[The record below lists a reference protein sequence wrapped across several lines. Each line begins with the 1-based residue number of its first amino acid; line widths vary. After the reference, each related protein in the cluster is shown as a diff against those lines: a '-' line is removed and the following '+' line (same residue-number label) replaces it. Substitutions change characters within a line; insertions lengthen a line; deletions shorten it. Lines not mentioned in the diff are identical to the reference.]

1 MLDII
6 REAPLGQAIR
16 FLTRNKLLQYPEEKP
31 DFKLPDLYVAQ
42 LEIHEKQSNDA
53 HASFSSAP
61 GEASMA
67 RNTNVS
73 RLRSESESESQSESQ
88 SESLQ
93 RYATNFESL
102 RTVTTARSVHTIPYS
117 TERVKAEKELEI
129 ERTKSR
135 PIVPQKT
142 SDGIVLVDWYTTDDP
157 ENPHNW
163 SSFKKILITT
173 TICVYTF
180 IVYSASSI
188 YAPSVEGVSE
198 HFGVSIIAAELGLAL
213 FVLWYGVGG
222 VVFGPLSEI
231 PIVGRNPVYY
241 VTFIIYFGISFPTAV
256 VGNFGGLLVLRS
268 LQGFF
273 GSPALTNGGGT
284 FADMYDLIYVPYQ
297 LSFWVYCA
305 WGGPAIGPLIGG
317 FAAMF
322 KGWRWPLWEIVW
334 MNSFMLVVMLCL
346 LPETSAANI
355 LMRRAKRLR
364 KLVGDPRLQSQSE
377 IDQSHLTA
385 SDILVGALVRPIE
398 IMIKDPAILFVNI
411 YTAFF
416 YGVYYTFFEVFPLV
430 FPPFYGF
437 NLGQTGLA
445 FLSCEVG
452 ATIGL
457 ITYICY
463 LYWYMVP
470 DNIKNGLREQEHRL
484 VPAVFGSV
492 LLPIG
497 LFMFA
502 WTANAKIH
510 WVVPLIGVVIFVIG
524 MFWILQALF
533 VYIPFSYPIY
543 ANSLFAGNDI
553 SRAAMAAG
561 AIMYARPLFIN
572 LDVHKGVSVLAGL
585 SVGGIPGTFV
595 LYKYG
600 GKLRAR
606 SKFAVQA

>member
-1 MLDII
+1 MLEII

-16 FLTRNKLLQYPEEKP
+16 FLSRNRLLQYPEEKA
-31 DFKLPDLYVAQ
+31 DFQLPDLYVAQ
-42 LEIHEKQSNDA
+42 LGRQEKQRIDG
-53 HASFSSAP
+53 HASFYSTP
-61 GEASMA
+61 GETSIAG
-67 RNTNVS
+67 NTNVS
-73 RLRSESESESQSESQ
+73 RNRSESRAGSQSESQ

-93 RYATNFESL
+93 HFATNYESL
-102 RTVTTARSVHTIPYS
+102 RTVTTARSVCTVPYT
-117 TERVKAEKELEI
+117 TERMRAEKELEI
-129 ERTKSR
+129 ERTKSL
-135 PIVPQKT
+135 PIAPQKT
-142 SDGIVLVDWYTTDDP
+142 SDGIILVDWYTTDDP

-163 SSFKKILITT
+163 SSFKKLLVTT
-173 TICVYTF
+173 IICVYTF
-180 IVYSASSI
+180 IVYCASSI

-213 FVLWYGVGG
+213 FVLSYGVGG

-231 PIVGRNPVYY
+231 PIIGRNPVYY
-241 VTFIIYFGISFPTAV
+241 VTFIIYFAISFPTAV
-256 VGNFGGLLVLRS
+256 VDNFGGLLVLRS

-297 LSFWVYCA
+297 LCFWVYCA

-334 MNSFMLVVMLCL
+334 MNSFMLVVLLCF
-346 LPETSAANI
+346 LPETSAANL

-364 KLVGDPRLQSQSE
+364 KQVGDPRLQSQSE
-377 IDQSHLTA
+377 IDQRHLTA
-385 SDILVGALVRPIE
+385 SEILVGALVRPIE

-437 NLGQTGLA
+437 NLGQNGLA

-457 ITYICY
+457 VAYILY
-463 LYWYMVP
+463 LYFYMVP
-470 DNIKNGLREQEHRL
+470 DNLQNGLREQEHRL
-484 VPAVFGSV
+484 VPAIFGSI

-497 LFMFA
+497 LFTFA
-502 WTANAKIH
+502 WTANAKIY
-510 WVVPLIGVVIFVIG
+510 WIVPLIGVVIFVIG

-533 VYIPFSYPIY
+533 VYIPFSYPAY
-543 ANSLFAGNDI
+543 ANSLFGGNDI

-600 GKLRAR
+600 SKLRAR
-606 SKFAVQA
+606 SKFAVQG

>member
-16 FLTRNKLLQYPEEKP
+16 FVSRNKLLQYPEEKP
-31 DFKLPDLYVAQ
+31 DFKLPDLYVGQ
-42 LEIHEKQSNDA
+42 LEIHEKRCADG
-53 HASFSSAP
+53 HASFSPAP
-61 GEASMA
+61 GEGSMA
-67 RNTNVS
+67 RNTSVS
-73 RLRSESESESQSESQ
+73 QIRSD
-88 SESLQ
+88 
-93 RYATNFESL
+93 L

-117 TERVKAEKELEI
+117 TERVRVEKELEL
-129 ERTKSR
+129 ECTKSL
-135 PIVPQKT
+135 PIAPQKT
-142 SDGIVLVDWYTTDDP
+142 SDGTVLVDWYTTDDP

-163 SSFKKILITT
+163 SSFKKILVT
-173 TICVYTF
+173 TIICIYTF

-231 PIVGRNPVYY
+231 PVVGRNPVYY

-268 LQGFF
+268 LQG
-273 GSPALTNGGGT
+273 GT
-284 FADMYDLIYVPYQ
+284 FTDMYDLIYVLYQ
-297 LSFWVYCA
+297 LCFWVYCA

-317 FAAMF
+317 FSAMF

-334 MNSFMLVVMLCL
+334 MNLFMLVVMLCL
-346 LPETSAANI
+346 LPETSAANL

-364 KLVGDPRLQSQSE
+364 KLAGDPRLQSQSE
-377 IDQSHLTA
+377 IDQQHLTA
-385 SDILVGALVRPIE
+385 SEILVNALVRSIE
-398 IMIKDPAILFVNI
+398 IIIKDPAILFVNV

-416 YGVYYTFFEVFPLV
+416 YGVYYTFFEVFPLLRLV
-430 FPPFYGF
+430 
-437 NLGQTGLA
+437 
-445 FLSCEVG
+445 LSHIS
-452 ATIGL
+452 AIFTDI
-457 ITYICY
+457 
-463 LYWYMVP
+463 VP

-484 VPAVFGSV
+484 VPALFGSI
-492 LLPIG
+492 LLQS
-497 LFMFA
+497 
-502 WTANAKIH
+502 
-510 WVVPLIGVVIFVIG
+510 GVVLFVIG

-533 VYIPFSYPIY
+533 VYIPFSYPTY
-543 ANSLFAGNDI
+543 ANSLFAGNCI
-553 SRAAMAAG
+553 SRAAMVAG

-572 LDVHKGVSVLAGL
+572 LNVHEGVTLLAGL
-585 SVGGIPGTFV
+585 SVGGIPGTFF

-606 SKFAVQA
+606 SKFAVQG